1 MSTEPT
7 TVTPQSGIAGLK
19 TPEPAKTPE
28 QLIASGVT
36 ALAGILVLFK
46 LNISDPER
54 AVIIGA
60 LGTLYSGFTLWH
72 AKGIRAARAIAKG
85 LATGGATPSI
95 KP

>member
-7 TVTPQSGIAGLK
+7 ITPPSGIAGLK

-28 QLIASGVT
+28 QAIASGVT
-36 ALAGILVLFK
+36 GLVGLLVLFK
-46 LNISDPER
+46 LNVTDAEQ
-54 AVIIGA
+54 AWIIGA

-72 AKGIRAARAIAKG
+72 AKGVRAARAIAKG
-85 LATGGATPSI
+85 LGVSGASPSV